1 MFAVIQYNI
10 VRVRYKG
17 IKYDQKFKFIHLKK

>member
-1 MFAVIQYNI
+1 MFVVMQYNI

-17 IKYDQKFKFIHLKK
+17 IKYDQQFKCMHLKK